1 MAEDRTIKKSKD
13 IISSKKILF
22 IFVVLFVFLSMTS
35 IHAENVTSYS
45 DLSDDIS
52 NHQQS
57 VNLTKDYQFDNQSD
71 SDYIE
76 GIEIS
81 QDININGN
89 GHIIDGS
96 HQARG
101 LYIEENC
108 NVLIENTTFKN
119 CFSKN
124 NGGAIYLCNNSNLT
138 LKNCIF
144 KGNYVYNANGG
155 AVNCEGS
162 TNTHVYNCI
171 FDNNTSI
178 RVSDLE
184 WVKFKVGMG
193 GAFLVSM
200 DSNLEIYDSTFKN
213 NYGHVSIILVISF
226 DEGDNFR
233 QSTFL
238 AKNCLFENNTS
249 PSHTA
254 IYIDERGKGEISDC
268 VFKNNHVTY
277 MGGTITL
284 ESTAYTLIRNCSFE
298 ENHVVKGGALNIV
311 PFADYQS
318 TVDIIDC
325 SFLNNYASVN
335 GGAIY
340 ANNVKLAIA
349 NSTFYN
355 NRAGKNG
362 GAMFLYLGSSDFSNL
377 NFYNNH
383 AVTGG
388 ALYIIKNQISLKEG
402 VFYQNRASKNGGA
415 IYDNNAGVY
424 SLNNRFISNSADK
437 GSEVYGDFYVHIT
450 QAGSYYNDVN
460 LKIKVISPWK
470 LSNPQKIKIQFSGPQ
485 KYATKWINAPSDK
498 EFSFKVPKN
507 LKPGTYDLKVWM
519 DCGICSYNMIKVK
532 VVKAPVK
539 LFAKRITTQYESSKL
554 FKATAKNSKTG
565 KAVSG
570 INFKLKVFTGRK
582 SKVYN
587 VKSDKNGLIKF
598 DTSKLGVGKHVIE
611 ISAGDKNVKLS
622 KKAKS
627 EITIKKASA
636 RINAPKTVKKH
647 SKLEIK
653 ILNKI
658 SKKPIKNTR
667 LNVKINYKTFNVKTS
682 SKGILKISS
691 KKLNNGKN
699 NVKVM
704 LRNKNFNI
712 NKMCHV
718 RLV

>member
-1 MAEDRTIKKSKD
+1 MKFKKLVF
-13 IISSKKILF
+13 IFILLFILF
-22 IFVVLFVFLSMTS
+22 SVCSVY
-35 IHAENVTSYS
+35 AENSTFSQFS
-45 DLSDDIS
+45 DEIS
-52 NHQQS
+52 NGTQQTL
-57 VNLTKDYQFDNQSD
+57 NLTNDYKFDNNFDLNFTDGVGISKNIT
-71 SDYIE
+71 IE
-76 GIEIS
+76 
-81 QDININGN
+81 GN

-96 HQARG
+96 NQARG
-101 LYIEENC
+101 LYINSNC
-108 NVLIENTTFKN
+108 NVVLDNITFSN
-119 CFSKN
+119 CFSN
-124 NGGAIYLCNNSNLT
+124 ASGGAIFLSPHSNLT

-144 KGNYVYNANGG
+144 KSNSVYNSNGG
-155 AVNCEGS
+155 AVIGQSS
-162 TNTHVYNCI
+162 TNINVFNCI
-171 FDNNTSI
+171 FDNNTCI
-178 RVSDLE
+178 RESNLE
-184 WVKFKVGMG
+184 WVKFKAGMG

-226 DEGDNFR
+226 DEGDNFK

-340 ANNVKLAIA
+340 ANNVKLTVA

-362 GAMFLYLGSSDFSNL
+362 GAMFLYLGSCDFSNL
-377 NFYNNH
+377 NFYNNQ

-415 IYDNNAGVY
+415 IYDNNARVY

-437 GSEVYGDFYVHIT
+437 GSEVYGDFHVHIT
-450 QAGSYYNDVN
+450 QTGSYYNNVN
-460 LKIKVISPWK
+460 LKIKVTSPWK

-485 KYATKWINAPSDK
+485 KYATKWTNAPSDK

-539 LFAKRITTQYESSKL
+539 LFAKRIITQYESSKL

-611 ISAGDKNVKLS
+611 ISAGDKNVKIS

-627 EITIKKASA
+627 EIIIKKASA

-667 LNVKINYKTFNVKTS
+667 FNVKINYKTFNAKTTF
-682 SKGILKISS
+682 KGVLKISS
-691 KKLNNGKN
+691 KNLDIGKN
-699 NVKVM
+699 NVNVM

-718 RLV
+718 KLV